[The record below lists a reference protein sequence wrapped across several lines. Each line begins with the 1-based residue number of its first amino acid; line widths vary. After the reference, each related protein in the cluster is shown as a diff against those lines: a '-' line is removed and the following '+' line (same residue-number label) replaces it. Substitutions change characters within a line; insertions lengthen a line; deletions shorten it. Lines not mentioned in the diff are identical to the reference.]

1 MATYYMIHC
10 YDQNSKDGFDLIK
23 NYKLYTTFEKAASA
37 ADKYIQERI
46 DDYDEES
53 EVFEKPAV
61 TSMDEN
67 RKFYHYYET
76 MSGHLF
82 TITRV
87 IVAE

>member
-1 MATYYMIHC
+1 MASYYMIHC
-10 YDQNSKDGFDLIK
+10 YDQNTCDGDDLIN
-23 NYKLYTTFEKAASA
+23 NYKLYTTIEKAAA
-37 ADKYIQERI
+37 HLDKYIQDRI
-46 DDYDEES
+46 EAS

-67 RKFYHYYET
+67 RKYCHYYET

-87 IVAE
+87 VVAE